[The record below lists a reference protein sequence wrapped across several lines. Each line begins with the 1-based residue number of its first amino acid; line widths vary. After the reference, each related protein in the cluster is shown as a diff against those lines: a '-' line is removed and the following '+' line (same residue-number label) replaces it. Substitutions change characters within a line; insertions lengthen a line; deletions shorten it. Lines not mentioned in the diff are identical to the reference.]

1 MSGASGPSNT
11 LKLLLNNA
19 CALSSNTFT
28 NPTAAVLPPAEAL
41 AQITPVVIVLTA
53 PGCRVNGPADCR
65 NLLLQVCF
73 LLMPQTKLA
82 SLLDCQEILQLPT
95 IWVRVIW
102 KHKITNDCTFLAV
115 STICEINVIFPYC
128 TQIIIKMLCFRR
140 ISVTVK
146 SLL

>member
-65 NLLLQVCF
+65 NLLSAGMFPSDASDQIGIVIGLSRDPPT
-73 LLMPQTKLA
+73 PQPFGSESSGNIKSQTIVP
-82 SLLDCQEILQLPT
+82 SLP
-95 IWVRVIW
+95 
-102 KHKITNDCTFLAV
+102 
-115 STICEINVIFPYC
+115 FPP
-128 TQIIIKMLCFRR
+128 
-140 ISVTVK
+140 
-146 SLL
+146 